1 MAKQG
6 MKRPDG
12 HGFGPEKNKKHKK
25 NDAPPVPELQGKVKS
40 GKKKADSF
48 PDRPL
53 APAFGLFYSP
63 FPPLFHGLLYIVH

>member
-12 HGFGPEKNKKHKK
+12 HGFGPEKNKERKK

-48 PDRPL
+48 PD
-53 APAFGLFYSP
+53 
-63 FPPLFHGLLYIVH
+63 